1 MFFNLFLVLGFHKSD
16 QMSTNDNLHQLM
28 LRQSLLWYAQA
39 KILRCRKVFWKIT
52 HLFVSSAVE
61 VEENLNAPITVEAG
75 QTDEIWKP
83 KLLDVKLFDSTSFL
97 LRQFDFILIIYN
109 LIPTIAPPSLEQF
122 ETGCTGSEHLHFQLP
137 QLPIDN

>member
-1 MFFNLFLVLGFHKSD
+1 MFSNLFLGLVHKSD

-39 KILRCRKVFWKIT
+39 TILRCRKVFWQIT

-61 VEENLNAPITVEAG
+61 VEENLNAPITVAAG

-83 KLLDVKLFDSTSFL
+83 KLLDVKLFDSTSFPL
-97 LRQFDFILIIYN
+97 GQFDFILIIYN